1 MTDDYGEFLEL
12 RTQRGADHGFE
23 PIHIPADM
31 FDFQSALVAWAL
43 RKGRAAIFADTGLG
57 KTFMQLVWADN
68 VVRFTNRS
76 VLLLTPLAVAYQTV
90 TEAGKFGVAAVR
102 SSRGELPSTAQVV
115 VTNYERLHL
124 FNPADFAAVVC
135 DESSILKSF
144 DGVIKEE
151 VTAFMRKVPY
161 RLLCTAT
168 AAPNDY
174 VELGTSSEA
183 LGYLGHVDMLGRF
196 FRTDGG
202 TAAEGGGRFFGRT
215 MGIRF
220 KGHAELPFWRWVAS
234 WARAVRKPSD
244 LGFSDDR
251 YVLPPLVQNEHVVHT
266 ASARDGLLFN
276 LPAVTIQEQRE
287 ERRRTI
293 DERCNKVAELINGTG
308 QPALAW
314 CHLNPEGDLLKQL
327 IPDAVQVSG
336 ADTDEEKEEAFLRF
350 VRGDARVLI
359 TKPQIGAWGLNFQHC
374 AHVTMFPSHSFEQT
388 YQSIRRCYRFGQTRP
403 VVVDTVTTEGE
414 RGVVENLRQKAE
426 KADKMFSALV
436 AEMNRATHISKR
448 SPSNLSLQVPSWL
461 TNS

>member
-1 MTDDYGEFLEL
+1 MTDDYGEFLEM
-12 RTQRGADHGFE
+12 RTQRGADHGFD
-23 PIHIPADM
+23 PVHIPAEM
-31 FDFQSALVAWAL
+31 FDFQAALVVWAL
-43 RKGRAAIFADTGLG
+43 RKGRAALFADTGLG

-90 TEAGKFGVAAVR
+90 TEAGKFGIEAVR
-102 SSRGELPSTAQVV
+102 SARGELPATPRVV
-115 VTNYERLHL
+115 VTNYERLHM
-124 FNPADFAAVVC
+124 FNPSDFAAVVC

-144 DGVIKEE
+144 DGTTKEA

-183 LGYLGHVDMLGRF
+183 LGYMGHVDMLGRF
-196 FRTDGG
+196 FRTEGG

-220 KGHAELPFWRWVAS
+220 KGHAEIPFWRWVAS

-244 LGFSDDR
+244 LGFNDDR
-251 YVLPPLVQNEHVVHT
+251 YVLPPLIQNEHIVKT
-266 ASARDGLLFN
+266 AAARDGLLFN

-293 DERCNKVAELINGTG
+293 DERCNMVAELVNPTG
-308 QPALAW
+308 QPALVW
-314 CHLNPEGDLLKQL
+314 CHLNAEGDLLKHL

-336 ADTDEEKEEAFLRF
+336 ADTDEDKEEAFLRF

-388 YQSIRRCYRFGQTRP
+388 YQSIRRCYRFGQPRP

-414 RGVVENLRQKAE
+414 RGVVENLKQKAE
-426 KADKMFSALV
+426 KADRMFSALV
-436 AEMNRATHISKR
+436 SEMNRATSISKR
-448 SPSNLSLQVPSWL
+448 APSNLSLQVPSWL

>member
-1 MTDDYGEFLEL
+1 MQDEYIAFLDQ
-12 RTQRGADHGFE
+12 RAQRGADHGFE
-23 PIHIPADM
+23 PVYIPANM
-31 FDFQSALVAWAL
+31 FDFQAALVSWAL

-68 VVRFTNRS
+68 VVRFTNRP

-90 TEAGKFGVAAVR
+90 TEAEKFGVSAVR
-102 SSRGELPSTAQVV
+102 SARGELPGSASVV
-115 VTNYERLHL
+115 VTNYERLHM
-124 FNPADFAAVVC
+124 FRPDDFAGVVC

-144 DGVIKEE
+144 DGTTKEA

-244 LGFSDDR
+244 LGFNDDR
-251 YVLPPLVQNEHVVHT
+251 YVLPPLVQNEHIVRT
-266 ASARDGLLFN
+266 AAARDGLLFN
-276 LPAVTIQEQRE
+276 LPAVTLQEQRE

-293 DERCNKVAELINGTG
+293 EERCNMVADLVNGTG

-314 CHLNPEGDLLKQL
+314 CHLNPEGDLLESL
-327 IPDAVQVSG
+327 IPDSVQVSG
-336 ADTDEEKEEAFLRF
+336 ADTDEAKEEAFMRF

-374 AHVTMFPSHSFEQT
+374 AHMTMFPSHSFEQT

-414 RGVVENLRQKAE
+414 RGVVANLQQKAE

-436 AEMNRATHISKR
+436 AEMNRAAGISRR
-448 SPSNLSLQVPSWL
+448 SPSTLPLQVPSWL